1 VIVRFIDAFRHVF
14 GVQPICRALTGHHVP
29 IAPRTYWAAKSRPP
43 SRRTLK
49 DALVTRW
56 LAQMFEPG
64 PDGRRKPESLYGAV
78 KAHAHLNRQGLK
90 VARCTVERLMR
101 ANGWRGN
108 TRRRKARTT
117 VPDPRNP
124 KHPDLVGRNFRADA
138 PGRLLVADFTYVP
151 LAIGGFAYVAF
162 VIDAFA
168 GTIRGWDCS
177 LGKETRF
184 VQRAVRQ
191 ACDQLRRLG
200 HPVTLGT
207 IHHADAGS
215 QYTSLRFA
223 QTLMLEG
230 LAGSTG
236 SVGDAY
242 DNALAETTIGLYKAE
257 CARDGSPFRD
267 GPLRSRGDVEK
278 VTAAWVHWYN
288 TSRLMHRTGLLPP
301 AEADAAHWA
310 SQA

>member
-1 VIVRFIDAFRHVF
+1 VIVSFIDAFRRLF
-14 GVQPICRALTGHHVP
+14 GVQAICRALSAHHVP
-29 IAPRTYWAAKSRPP
+29 VAPRTYWAAKSRPP
-43 SRRTLK
+43 SRRALR

-56 LAQMFEPG
+56 LAAMFEPG

-78 KAHAHLNRQGLK
+78 KAWAHLNRQGLK

-108 TRRRKARTT
+108 TRHRKARTT
-117 VPDPRNP
+117 VPDPDNP
-124 KHPDLVGRNFRADA
+124 RYPDLVARNFKVAA
-138 PGRLLVADFTYVP
+138 PGLLLVADFTYVP
-151 LAIGGFAYVAF
+151 LAAGGFAYVAF

-177 LGKETRF
+177 LSKETRF
-184 VQRAVRQ
+184 VQRAIAQ
-191 ACDQLRRLG
+191 AAAQLRRLG
-200 HPVTLGT
+200 HPIGT
-207 IHHADAGS
+207 GAVHHADAGS

-223 QTLMLEG
+223 QTLMLQG

-242 DNALAETTIGLYKAE
+242 DNALAETTIGLYKSE

-267 GPLRSRGDVEK
+267 GPLRSLGDVEK
-278 VTAAWVHWYN
+278 ITAAWVHWYN
-288 TSRLMHRTGLLPP
+288 AGRLMHRTGLLPP
-301 AEADAAHWA
+301 AEADAAYWA